1 MRRRVVIAV
10 LTLFVVGAAATNFAI
25 RRFRGLRDT
34 NTNIALRQSYQGPA
48 TMPAAVEDWPKWRGP
63 RGDGIS
69 RETIA
74 ENWPKGGPKVLWS
87 ADVGLGFS
95 SPIAQAGKVYLFNM
109 NDEKET
115 LTCFDARSGEIV
127 WSEEDPDG
135 GWTKSYPGARATPT
149 IHGTSVYT
157 YGGNG
162 TLTSRDVATGK
173 AQWSRHVLRDTGAQP
188 LDWGQTSSPLV
199 TEKHIYVQGG
209 QGGPIALAFDH
220 AGTPL
225 WQSQA
230 AALADTRRRS

>member
-1 MRRRVVIAV
+1 MKRRVAVAVVALVI
-10 LTLFVVGAAATNFAI
+10 LGVVAYVVV
-25 RRFRGLRDT
+25 RRLRGLRDT
-34 NTNIALRQSYQGPA
+34 NTNIAVRQVYQGPA

-74 ENWPKGGPKVLWS
+74 ENWHEGGPKVLWS

-95 SPIAQAGKVYLFNM
+95 SPIALQGKVYLFNM

-127 WSEEDPDG
+127 WSKEDADG

-149 IHGTSVYT
+149 LHGGSVYT

-162 TLTSRDVATGK
+162 TLTSRDVT
-173 AQWSRHVLRDTGAQP
+173 
-188 LDWGQTSSPLV
+188 
-199 TEKHIYVQGG
+199 
-209 QGGPIALAFDH
+209 
-220 AGTPL
+220 
-225 WQSQA
+225 
-230 AALADTRRRS
+230 